1 MKLSSA
7 TRPHAS
13 ARYGRTVARLSE
25 HGCRERPRGDRAS
38 TGVSAVP
45 DEQCLPA
52 DDFLIR
58 ASLSAPESFTPIFE
72 RHFDVVRGYIARR
85 VGVGVADDIAAET
98 FVVAFGQR
106 ARFDAAAGS
115 ARAWLLGIATNLLR
129 RHHRQEARA
138 LRAWARTGVDPLLS
152 DHADAVVSRVDAS
165 EQMRQLAGKL
175 AQLSPRDRDTLLL
188 LAWSGL
194 SQDEVAAALGVP
206 VGTVRSRLH
215 RIRGQ
220 LRTSL
225 PSSGTESDR

>member
-7 TRPHAS
+7 TRLHVP
-13 ARYGRTVARLSE
+13 ARYGRTSAEAQRRW
-25 HGCRERPRGDRAS
+25 CRERPRGDRAS

-225 PSSGTESDR
+225 PSSGTENDR

>member
-1 MKLSSA
+1 
-7 TRPHAS
+7 
-13 ARYGRTVARLSE
+13 
-25 HGCRERPRGDRAS
+25 
-38 TGVSAVP
+38 VSAIP

-52 DDFLIR
+52 DDLLIR
-58 ASLSAPESFTPIFE
+58 TSLSAPEAFTPIFE
-72 RHFDVVRGYIARR
+72 RHFDAVRGYVVRR
-85 VGVGVADDIAAET
+85 VGLGVADDIAAET

-115 ARAWLLGIATNLLR
+115 ARAWLLGIATNLIR

-138 LRAWARTGVDPLLS
+138 LRAWSRTGVDPLMG
-152 DHADAVVSRVDAS
+152 DHADAVVSRVDAG

-175 AQLSPRDRDTLLL
+175 AELSPRDRDTLLL
-188 LAWSGL
+188 LAWGGL
-194 SQDEVAAALGVP
+194 SQDEVAAALSVP

-220 LRTSL
+220 LRTLL